1 MKRLFITFIA
11 LVFSAVS
18 IANKTPKQGHPQIK
32 DCKIVKEYGFVSETI
47 SLYGDVKIIT
57 DPKKLA
63 TFDVKI
69 KKEIAALDVKVVKT
83 IPRRCGEWRFVDSE
97 KDADF
102 TVSFVDESEDF
113 TICFVDDNP
122 GSAY

>member
-18 IANKTPKQGHPQIK
+18 IANKTPQPKHPLIK
-32 DCKIVKEYGFVSETI
+32 DCKIVKEYGFVSKTF

-57 DPKKLA
+57 DPKKWA
-63 TFDVKI
+63 DFDVKI
-69 KKEIAALDVKVVKT
+69 NTGQAALYVKAVKSE
-83 IPRRCGEWRFVDSE
+83 PRRCGEWRFVDSE

-102 TVSFVDESEDF
+102 TVSFVKESEDF
-113 TICFVDDNP
+113 TICFVDSDP
-122 GSAY
+122 GTSY